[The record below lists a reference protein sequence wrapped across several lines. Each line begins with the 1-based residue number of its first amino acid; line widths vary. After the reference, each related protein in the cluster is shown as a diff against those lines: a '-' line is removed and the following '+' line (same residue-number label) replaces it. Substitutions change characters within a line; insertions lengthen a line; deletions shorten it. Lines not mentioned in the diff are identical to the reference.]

1 MKEQGRPAV
10 VADRETG
17 TGKRKEQAPA
27 LRRRESRDAREESMS
42 EGPFVQIDQ
51 EREIRERLEAE
62 RIRLRAKAG
71 LGNSRHFH
79 RPLERPFKAEERDRV
94 TILFGGFTWKHE
106 DLIRAVFQGCGYR
119 CEKLPV
125 PDVAGFQTGK
135 EFGNNG
141 QCNPTYFTVGNL
153 VQYLQ
158 FLEKEGLTRQQ
169 ILDNYVFFTAGS
181 CGPCRFGMY
190 ESEYRFALKNAGF
203 DGFRVLLFKDS
214 DGIKAASGE
223 PGLKF
228 SIDFGFGML
237 NAMHLGDV
245 INDLIYQIRPFEVRK
260 GETDHTF
267 REAVDALCDDLRN
280 RKAFEIEQLA
290 PAWAKPKFRNNK
302 ILRNVFNVFGKWHE
316 HMWGTDYLNALHTAR
331 EKLNSIEVDRTRV
344 KPVVKITG
352 EFWAQITEGDG
363 NFHMFEFLEREGAQV
378 LVEPIATWVAYLLYQ
393 AKAHAKA
400 KWPVK
405 RPHRDP
411 HWYEA
416 RKQFANYIGL
426 HKRLWGI
433 SFGERMWKFFYNR
446 TREHLGGITHELVP
460 QTELA
465 ALATPFYNQ
474 FARGGEGH
482 LEVGKNVYYTIHK
495 RCHMVLALKPFGC
508 MPSSQSD
515 GVQSAVINK
524 FRDMIFLPIETSGE
538 GEVNAHSRVQ
548 MALGEAKVKAKAE
561 FEECL
566 KSTGKTL
573 QQIRDY
579 IGEHPELKRPFY
591 RVPHRDGVAGTAA
604 QFVLHVSDRIDRD
617 TRSWKRS
624 RVRVIGTPAAANSFA
639 QRAADT
645 AEASQMVSSAK
656 SA

>member
-1 MKEQGRPAV
+1 MATR
-10 VADRETG
+10 
-17 TGKRKEQAPA
+17 
-27 LRRRESRDAREESMS
+27 L
-42 EGPFVQIDQ
+42 VQIEQDQ
-51 EREIRERLEAE
+51 ELKQRLAAE
-62 RIRLRAKAG
+62 RARLREKAG
-71 LGNSRHFH
+71 LTAPSHFH
-79 RPLERPFKAEERDRV
+79 RPVERAFTAEERNRV

-106 DLIRAVFQGCGYR
+106 DLIRAVFQGCGYN

-158 FLEKEGLTRQQ
+158 FLEKQGLSREH
-169 ILDNYVFFTAGS
+169 ILNHYVFFTAGS

-190 ESEYRFALKNAGF
+190 EAEYRFALKNAGF

-214 DGIKAASGE
+214 DGIKAESGE

-228 SIDFGFGML
+228 SVDFGFGML

-245 INDLIYQIRPFEVRK
+245 INDLIYQIRPFEVSK
-260 GETDHTF
+260 GETDRVF
-267 REAVDALCDDLRN
+267 RETVDGLCADLKN

-290 PAWAKPKFRNNK
+290 PDWAKPKFKNNK
-302 ILRNVFNVFGKWHE
+302 ILRNTFNVFGKWHE
-316 HMWGTDYLNALHTAR
+316 HMWGKDYLNALRNAKER
-331 EKLNSIEVDRTRV
+331 LDSIAVDRLRV

-352 EFWAQITEGDG
+352 EFWAQLTEGDG

-378 LVEPIATWVAYLLYQ
+378 VVEPIATWVAYLMYQ
-393 AKAHAKA
+393 AKAHATA
-400 KWPVK
+400 KWPVN
-405 RPHRDP
+405 RPHRNP
-411 HWYEA
+411 KWFELN
-416 RKQFANYIGL
+416 KQFANYIGL
-426 HKRLWGI
+426 RKKLWAIGA
-433 SFGERMWKFFYNR
+433 GQRMWNFFYHR
-446 TREHLGGITHELVP
+446 TIKHLGGITHHLVP

-465 ALATPFYNQ
+465 ELAHPFYNQ

-495 RCHMVLALKPFGC
+495 LCHMVLALKPFGC

-524 FRDMIFLPIETSGE
+524 FKDMIFLPIETSGE

-561 FEECL
+561 FEQCL

-573 QQIRDY
+573 QEIRAY
-579 IGEHPELKRPFY
+579 IDEHPELKRPFY
-591 RVPHRDGVAGTAA
+591 HVPHRDGVAGTAA
-604 QFVLHVSDRIDRD
+604 QFILHVSDRIDRD
-617 TRSWKRS
+617 TRFWKRA
-624 RVRVIGTPAAANSFA
+624 RVPGIATPATSG
-639 QRAADT
+639 D
-645 AEASQMVSSAK
+645 
-656 SA
+656 

>member
-1 MKEQGRPAV
+1 MA
-10 VADRETG
+10 TN
-17 TGKRKEQAPA
+17 
-27 LRRRESRDAREESMS
+27 
-42 EGPFVQIDQ
+42 FVQIENDA
-51 EREIRERLEAE
+51 EIKQRLEAE
-62 RIRLRAKAG
+62 RARLRKIAG
-71 LGNSRHFH
+71 LDQPKHFH
-79 RPLERPFKAEERDRV
+79 RPVERAFTAEQRPHT

-125 PDVAGFQTGK
+125 PDVPAFQIGK

-190 ESEYRFALKNAGF
+190 EAEYRFALKNAGF

-245 INDLIYQIRPFEVRK
+245 INDLIYQIRPYEVNR
-260 GETDHTF
+260 GETDRVF
-267 REAVDALCDDLRN
+267 REMVDGLCDDLKN
-280 RKAFEIEQLA
+280 RKSFEIEQSGPNWL
-290 PAWAKPKFRNNK
+290 KPKVKSNK
-302 ILRNVFNVFGKWHE
+302 ILRNTLNVFGKWHE
-316 HMWGTDYLNALHTAR
+316 HMWGKDYLNALKAAR
-331 EKLNSIEVDRTRV
+331 EKMDAIEVDRTRV
-344 KPVVKITG
+344 KPLVKITG
-352 EFWAQITEGDG
+352 EFWAQLTEGDG

-378 LVEPIATWVAYLLYQ
+378 LVEPIATWVAYLMYQ
-393 AKAHAKA
+393 AKAHAIA
-400 KWPVK
+400 KWPVN

-411 HWYEA
+411 KWHEFKK
-416 RKQFANYIGL
+416 RFANYIGL
-426 HKRLWGI
+426 HKKLWGI
-433 SFGERMWKFFYNR
+433 GFGEMMWGYFYHR
-446 TREHLGGITHELVP
+446 TAKNMGGITHHLAP
-460 QTELA
+460 QQELA
-465 ALATPFYNQ
+465 DLAHPFYNQ
-474 FARGGEGH
+474 YARGGEGH

-495 RCHMVLALKPFGC
+495 FAHMVLALKPFGC

-524 FRDMIFLPIETSGE
+524 FKDMIFLPIETSGE

-548 MALGEAKVKAKAE
+548 MALGEAKVKAKTE

-566 KSTGKTL
+566 KSTGKTMS
-573 QQIRDY
+573 QIREY
-579 IGEHPELKRPFY
+579 IDEHPELKRPFY
-591 RVPHRDGVAGTAA
+591 HVPHKEGVAGTAA
-604 QFVLHVSDRIDRD
+604 QFILHVSDRIDKD
-617 TRSWKRS
+617 TLFSKRS
-624 RVRVIGTPAAANSFA
+624 RVRVETAPAMSG
-639 QRAADT
+639 D
-645 AEASQMVSSAK
+645 
-656 SA
+656 

>member
-1 MKEQGRPAV
+1 MATHLVNIEN
-10 VADRETG
+10 
-17 TGKRKEQAPA
+17 
-27 LRRRESRDAREESMS
+27 
-42 EGPFVQIDQ
+42 DQ
-51 EREIRERLEAE
+51 EIKQRLEAE
-62 RIRLRAKAG
+62 RARLRKIAG
-71 LGNSRHFH
+71 LDKPEHFH
-79 RPLERPFKAEERDRV
+79 RPVERAFTAEQRAHT

-125 PDVAGFQTGK
+125 PDVPAFQTGK

-158 FLEKEGLTRQQ
+158 FLEKEGLTRDQ
-169 ILDNYVFFTAGS
+169 ILNNYVFFTAGS

-190 ESEYRFALKNAGF
+190 EAEYRFALKNAGF

-237 NAMHLGDV
+237 NAMHMGDV
-245 INDLIYQIRPFEVRK
+245 INDLIYQIRPYEVNK
-260 GETDHTF
+260 GETDRVFH
-267 REAVDALCDDLRN
+267 EMVDALCEDLKN
-280 RKAFEIEQLA
+280 RKSFEIEQSA
-290 PAWAKPKFRNNK
+290 PNWLKPKVKTNK
-302 ILRNVFNVFGKWHE
+302 ILRNTFNVLGKWHE
-316 HMWGTDYLNALHTAR
+316 NMWGNDYLNALKAAR
-331 EKLNSIEVDRTRV
+331 AKMDAIEIDRTRV

-352 EFWAQITEGDG
+352 EFWAQTTEGDG

-378 LVEPIATWVAYLLYQ
+378 LVEPIATWVAYLMYQ

-400 KWPVK
+400 KWPVN
-405 RPHRDP
+405 RPHRTP
-411 HWYEA
+411 KWHEFK
-416 RKQFANYIGL
+416 KQFANYIGL
-426 HKRLWGI
+426 RKKLWGL
-433 SFGERMWKFFYNR
+433 SFGEKMWQFFYHR
-446 TREHLGGITHELVP
+446 TAKNLGGITHHLAP

-465 ALATPFYNQ
+465 ELATPFYNQ

-482 LEVGKNVYYTIHK
+482 LEVGKNVYYTVHK
-495 RCHMVLALKPFGC
+495 LAHMVLALKPFGC

-524 FRDMIFLPIETSGE
+524 FKDMIFLPIETSGE

-566 KSTGKTL
+566 KSTGKSMAE
-573 QQIRDY
+573 IREY
-579 IGEHPELKRPFY
+579 IDEHPELKRPFY
-591 RVPHRDGVAGTAA
+591 HVPHTEGVAGTAA
-604 QFVLHVSDRIDRD
+604 QFILHVGKRIDKD
-617 TRSWKRS
+617 TQFQKRS
-624 RVRVIGTPAAANSFA
+624 RVQV
-639 QRAADT
+639 QDT
-645 AEASQMVSSAK
+645 APAMGD
-656 SA
+656 

>member
-1 MKEQGRPAV
+1 MATR
-10 VADRETG
+10 
-17 TGKRKEQAPA
+17 
-27 LRRRESRDAREESMS
+27 L
-42 EGPFVQIDQ
+42 VQIAQDQ
-51 EREIRERLEAE
+51 QLKQRLAAE
-62 RIRLRAKAG
+62 RARLREKAG
-71 LGNSRHFH
+71 LSAPSHFH
-79 RPLERPFKAEERDRV
+79 RPVERAFTAEERNRV

-106 DLIRAVFQGCGYR
+106 DLIRAVFQGCGYN

-153 VQYLQ
+153 VQHLQ
-158 FLEKEGLTRQQ
+158 FLEKQGLSRQH
-169 ILDNYVFFTAGS
+169 ILDHYVFFTAGS

-190 ESEYRFALKNAGF
+190 EAEYRFALKNAGF

-214 DGIKAASGE
+214 DGIKAESGE

-228 SIDFGFGML
+228 SVDFGFGML

-245 INDLIYQIRPFEVRK
+245 INDLVYQIRPFEANK
-260 GETDHTF
+260 GETDRVF
-267 REAVDALCDDLRN
+267 RETVDGLCADLKN

-290 PAWAKPKFRNNK
+290 PDWAKAKFKNNK
-302 ILRNVFNVFGKWHE
+302 ILRNTFNVFGKWHE
-316 HMWGTDYLNALHTAR
+316 HMWGKDYLHALHNAR
-331 EKLNSIEVDRTRV
+331 ERLDSIAVDRLRV

-378 LVEPIATWVAYLLYQ
+378 IVEPIATWVAYLMYQ
-393 AKAHAKA
+393 AKAHATA
-400 KWPVK
+400 KWPVN
-405 RPHRDP
+405 RPHRNP
-411 HWYEA
+411 KWYELN
-416 RKQFANYIGL
+416 KQFANYIGL
-426 HKRLWGI
+426 RKKLWAIGA
-433 SFGERMWKFFYNR
+433 GQRMWNFFYHR
-446 TREHLGGITHELVP
+446 TIEHLGGITHHLVP

-465 ALATPFYNQ
+465 ELAHPFYNQ

-495 RCHMVLALKPFGC
+495 LCHMVLALKPFGC

-524 FRDMIFLPIETSGE
+524 FKDMIFLPIETSGE

-548 MALGEAKVKAKAE
+548 MALGEAKVKGKAE
-561 FEECL
+561 FEQCL

-573 QQIRDY
+573 QEIRAY
-579 IGEHPELKRPFY
+579 IDEHPELRRPFY
-591 RVPHRDGVAGTAA
+591 HVPHREGVAGTAA

-617 TRSWKRS
+617 TRFWRRA
-624 RVRVIGTPAAANSFA
+624 RVPGIATAATSG
-639 QRAADT
+639 D
-645 AEASQMVSSAK
+645 
-656 SA
+656 

>member
-1 MKEQGRPAV
+1 MATR
-10 VADRETG
+10 
-17 TGKRKEQAPA
+17 
-27 LRRRESRDAREESMS
+27 L
-42 EGPFVQIDQ
+42 VQIEQDQ
-51 EREIRERLEAE
+51 ELQKRLAAE
-62 RIRLRAKAG
+62 RARLRQQAG
-71 LGNSRHFH
+71 LSAPSHFH
-79 RPLERPFKAEERDRV
+79 RPVERAFTAEERNRV

-106 DLIRAVFQGCGYR
+106 DLIRAVFQGCGYN

-158 FLEKEGLTRQQ
+158 FLEKQGLSRQH
-169 ILDNYVFFTAGS
+169 ILDHYVFFTAGS

-190 ESEYRFALKNAGF
+190 EAEYRFALKNAGF

-214 DGIKAASGE
+214 DGIKAESGE

-228 SIDFGFGML
+228 SVDFGFGML
-237 NAMHLGDV
+237 NAMHLGDI
-245 INDLIYQIRPFEVRK
+245 INDLVYQIRPFEVNK
-260 GETDHTF
+260 GETDRVF
-267 REAVDALCDDLRN
+267 RETVDGLCADLKN

-290 PAWAKPKFRNNK
+290 PDWAKPKFKNNK
-302 ILRNVFNVFGKWHE
+302 ILRNTFNVFGKWHE
-316 HMWGTDYLNALHTAR
+316 HMWGKDYLNALRNAKSR
-331 EKLNSIEVDRTRV
+331 LNSIAVDRLRV

-378 LVEPIATWVAYLLYQ
+378 IVEPIATWVAYLMYQ
-393 AKAHAKA
+393 AKAHATA
-400 KWPVK
+400 KWPVN
-405 RPHRDP
+405 RPHRTP
-411 HWYEA
+411 KWYEVK
-416 RKQFANYIGL
+416 KQFANYIGL
-426 HKRLWGI
+426 RKKLWAIGA
-433 SFGERMWKFFYNR
+433 GQRMWNFFYHR
-446 TREHLGGITHELVP
+446 TIEHLGGITHHLVP
-460 QTELA
+460 QIELA
-465 ALATPFYNQ
+465 ELAHPFYNQ

-495 RCHMVLALKPFGC
+495 LCHMVLALKPFGC

-524 FRDMIFLPIETSGE
+524 FKDMIFLPIETSGE

-561 FEECL
+561 FEQCL
-566 KSTGKTL
+566 KSTGKSL
-573 QQIRDY
+573 QEIRAY
-579 IGEHPELKRPFY
+579 IDEHPQLKRPFY
-591 RVPHRDGVAGTAA
+591 HVPHREGVAGTAA

-617 TRSWKRS
+617 TRFWKRA
-624 RVRVIGTPAAANSFA
+624 RVPGIATAATSG
-639 QRAADT
+639 D
-645 AEASQMVSSAK
+645 
-656 SA
+656 